1 MIDIGAVADD
11 FTGATDLAMALRQQ
25 GFRAV
30 VSIEDAALN
39 AAAIGDA
46 DAVVVA
52 LKTRTAPVPDAV
64 AQSVRAIRALEAL
77 GARRYYVKYC
87 STFDST
93 PEGNIGPI
101 LDAVMEELA
110 EERTVVVPSFPD
122 NGRTVYRGH
131 LFVGDDLLENSP
143 MRHHPL
149 TPMTQSRIRDL
160 LAPQTTRDIHE
171 VPLPVV
177 QAGPLPLREA
187 LDTAPAGYAVVDAV
201 SDADLQSIA
210 TAVSGWRLISGG
222 AGLALG
228 MTGPHPDLHDA
239 FTAVPGRRLI
249 VCGSASSRTRAQI
262 AHAAATLPS
271 RKLDVEEVASEPA
284 RVLAETLAWIREQ
297 DADAIPLVYTV
308 GTPDDVRRGADGNT
322 VAAGIEDLLSAL
334 VSRAVAALGV
344 TQVIVAGGETSGS
357 VLRGLG
363 VARLHI
369 GPRIAPGVCWST
381 ADAPGGPLTIALKS
395 GNFGTEDMFT
405 TAWKAIDDVDD

>member
-30 VSIEDAALN
+30 VSIEDAALD

-93 PEGNIGPI
+93 AEGNIGPI
-101 LDAVMEELA
+101 LDAVMEELG

-131 LFVGDDLLENSP
+131 LFVGDDLLQNSP

-149 TPMTQSRIRDL
+149 TPMTQSRLRDL

-210 TAVSGWRLISGG
+210 TAVSGWRLVSGG

-239 FTAVPGRRLI
+239 FTAVRGRRLI
-249 VCGSASSRTRAQI
+249 ACGSASSRTRAQI
-262 AHAAATLPS
+262 AHGAATLPS
-271 RKLDVEEVASEPA
+271 RKLDVEEVASDPA

-308 GTPDDVRRGADGNT
+308 GSPDDVRRGADGNT

-405 TAWKAIDDVDD
+405 TAWKAIDDVAD

>member
-30 VSIEDAALN
+30 VSIEDAALD

-210 TAVSGWRLISGG
+210 TAVSGWRLVSGG

-239 FTAVPGRRLI
+239 FAAVRGRRLI

-381 ADAPGGPLTIALKS
+381 ADAPGGLLTIALKS